1 MEVESVLVTGA
12 NRGIGLEFVRQLIH
26 LPTPPRFVFATYR
39 SESSIKDLESIR
51 DEAKDSEVILIKM
64 DVTKLDHIK
73 AAQKVVQYK
82 VGIRGLNLLI
92 NNAGFAK
99 LLGFPD
105 VTEEN
110 FLTHFHTNTV
120 GPFMVLQEFLPLLK
134 TAADRSG
141 GAELSVSR
149 SAVINISAGNGSI
162 TTATFDFPVIHA
174 AVGYRVSKAASNMAM
189 RMIAPALTK
198 SGILD
203 IQMCPGWVKT
213 DMGSPAA
220 ELEVSDSIAAML
232 KTMKELNASHQGAF
246 MDRNGKPIPF

>member
-1 MEVESVLVTGA
+1 MEVESVLVTGS
-12 NRGIGLEFVRQLIH
+12 NRGIGLEFVRQVVH

-39 SESSIKDLESIR
+39 NKNSIKDLQNIR
-51 DEAKDSEVILIKM
+51 DEAKDSEVILIQM

-73 AAQKVVQYK
+73 AAQEIVQSK

-99 LLGFPD
+99 LLGFPE

-110 FLTHFHTNTV
+110 LLTHFHTNTV
-120 GPFMVLQEFLPLLK
+120 GPFMVLQEFFPLLK
-134 TAADRSG
+134 KAADRG
-141 GAELSVSR
+141 EGAKLSVSR
-149 SAVINISAGNGSI
+149 AAVINISAGNGSI
-162 TTATFDFPVIHA
+162 TTATFDFPIIHA

-189 RMIAPALTK
+189 RMVAPALTK

-232 KTMKELNASHQGAF
+232 KTMKQLNESHQGTF
-246 MDRNGKPIPF
+246 IDRNGEPIPF

>member
-1 MEVESVLVTGA
+1 MGCCT
-12 NRGIGLEFVRQLIH
+12 
-26 LPTPPRFVFATYR
+26 
-39 SESSIKDLESIR
+39 
-51 DEAKDSEVILIKM
+51 
-64 DVTKLDHIK
+64 DVTKLQDIK
-73 AAQKVVQYK
+73 AAAKLVQDK

-92 NNAGFAK
+92 NNAGYAK
-99 LLGFPD
+99 LQGFPE
-105 VTEEN
+105 VTEES
-110 FLTHFHTNTV
+110 FFTHFHTNTV

-134 TAADRSG
+134 KAADRSEG
-141 GAELSVSR
+141 TKMSVSR
-149 SAVINISAGNGSI
+149 SAVVNISAGNGSI

-220 ELEVSDSIAAML
+220 ELECSDSIAAML
-232 KTMKELNASHQGAF
+232 NTMEGLNESHQGAF
-246 MDRNGKPIPF
+246 IDRNGEAIPF